1 MTDAG
6 VFEGLATAVL
16 RRANPDYASLVHSG
30 VNAEG
35 RPVAAAVDGYS
46 LGGQTKPSVFTA
58 HTTMKLSKLRS
69 KWLDPVEGDID
80 KAKRKAQA
88 VGAGGGILVLVLTL
102 NREPPI
108 ELVAD
113 AEAACQVA
121 GFELDLWTQSR
132 IADFLDD
139 DAEGQ
144 WIRRRFFGE
153 PEVRLSG
160 SSLRSIAETGP
171 VDVSLFD
178 KAAALTP
185 RQAALNL
192 TSRLQ
197 GGQRLVFLNAAS
209 GQGKTIVA
217 IQVWR
222 ALAEAGERSL
232 A

>member
-1 MTDAG
+1 MARS
-6 VFEGLATAVL
+6 
-16 RRANPDYASLVHSG
+16 RRRRY
-30 VNAEG
+30 
-35 RPVAAAVDGYS
+35 
-46 LGGQTKPSVFTA
+46 
-58 HTTMKLSKLRS
+58 
-69 KWLDPVEGDID
+69 
-80 KAKRKAQA
+80 RKAQA
-88 VGAGGGILVLVLTL
+88 VGASGGILVLTL

-108 ELVAD
+108 EFVAD

-160 SSLRSIAETGP
+160 STLRSIAETGP

-197 GGQRLVFLNAAS
+197 GGQRLVLLNAAS

-217 IQVWR
+217 TQVWR
-222 ALAEAGERSL
+222 ALAEAGAGAVHLSHQDVETSVGLEEALTRALRRRFPAL
-232 A
+232 AMSAVVKPSP